1 MHAMGPLPPLNAL
14 QAFHAAGVAGSFR
27 DAARALNVTPS
38 AISHRIR
45 ALEEWLERPL
55 FARSPRQVT
64 LTREG
69 RALLKTVSAAFTRI
83 ANAAEALRSTPSTG
97 LRISALPLFTNAWLI
112 PRLERFEKKHPD
124 ISLEIETT
132 NRVVDLARE
141 NVDIAI
147 RNLRSLP
154 QGLAAIKLL
163 DVRPV
168 PMCTAKIAAQLKTP
182 SDLAEQTLI
191 HLSSRRGVWSS
202 WLRAVGCEGLKSR
215 RKLVFDTMP
224 AALEAAAQGRGVA
237 IGIDGLVGEWD
248 RTLVRPFVHRVP
260 GDASYYL
267 VHRRGDAVR
276 PEVRA
281 FVGWITAEMAAFK
294 RKAAR

>member
-1 MHAMGPLPPLNAL
+1 MAKDKSLPPLNAL
-14 QAFHAAGVAGSFR
+14 QAFHAAGVAGSFQG
-27 DAARALNVTPS
+27 AARALNVTPS
-38 AISHRIR
+38 AISHQIR
-45 ALEEWLERPL
+45 GLEEWLERPL
-55 FARSPRQVT
+55 FLRGTRQVT

-69 RALLKTVSAAFTRI
+69 KALLKTVSAAFARI
-83 ANAAEALRSTPSTG
+83 AQTSENVRGARGSV
-97 LRISALPLFTNAWLI
+97 LRISALSLFTNAWLI
-112 PRLERFEKKHPD
+112 PRLGYFEKKHPD

-141 NVDIAI
+141 KIDIAI
-147 RNLRSLP
+147 RNLREVP

-168 PMCTAKIAAQLKTP
+168 PMCTAKTAALLKTP

-191 HLSSRRGVWSS
+191 HLSSRRGVWSA
-202 WLRAVGCEGLKSR
+202 WLRAVGCGGLKSR

-237 IGIDGLVGEWD
+237 IGIDGLMQEWEK
-248 RTLVRPFVHRVP
+248 TLVRPFAHRVP

-267 VHRRGDAVR
+267 VHRKGDGVR
-276 PEVRA
+276 PDIRA
-281 FVGWITAEMAAFK
+281 FTGWVTDEMAAFK
-294 RKAAR
+294 RRAAR